1 MRKVPTM
8 ENYNT
13 DMTHVLREIKDLPKC
28 TAHIEIS
35 TDKEKVRFIKEVER
49 LVRKSIEYKDYVA
62 FLKEYINME
71 NCSFFTNIKAERT
84 NKIKLEIH
92 HEPFTLYDITNIVV
106 TKAIANKEEL
116 NYFKIAEEVMKLHYQ
131 DKVGLIPLSLTVHKL
146 VHLGT
151 IFIPLQAIYGRYI
164 DFIKEYRPY
173 ITNDYMEML
182 EEKLKASVEIKHNKK
197 QDLSILGTRYV
208 YLEVDG
214 MTFPKMI
221 EETN

>member
-1 MRKVPTM
+1 MRKVPSM

-28 TAHIEIS
+28 TSHIEIS
-35 TDKEKVRFIKEVER
+35 TDKEKVRFIKEVEKI
-49 LVRKSIEYKDYVA
+49 VRKSIEYKDYIT

-71 NCSFFTNIKAERT
+71 NCSFFTNIKSERT
-84 NKIKLEIH
+84 KKIKLEIH

-106 TKAIANKEEL
+106 TKAMMNKEDL

-131 DKVGLIPLSLTVHKL
+131 DMVGLIPLSLTVHKL
-146 VHLGT
+146 VHLGR

-182 EEKLKASVEIKHNKK
+182 EEKLKASVEIKNSKK
-197 QDLSILGTRYV
+197 QDLTILGTRYV

-214 MTFPKMI
+214 MTFPNMI
-221 EETN
+221 EENQ